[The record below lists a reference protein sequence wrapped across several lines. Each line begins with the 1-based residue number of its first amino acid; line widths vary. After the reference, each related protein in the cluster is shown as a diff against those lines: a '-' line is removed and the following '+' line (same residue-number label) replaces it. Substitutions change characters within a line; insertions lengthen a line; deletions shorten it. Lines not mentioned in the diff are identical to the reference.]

1 MLRKISFNVYADINN
16 ASNFKQQEE
25 NPIAVIIDFTAFQNG
40 LSAEYNRTNNYK
52 VKFSKVD
59 DHGAKRNYLKH
70 WTGDLKAPCDALESF
85 IERVTNAYPSSP
97 VYFVVPREAS
107 YNERIVIYGVV
118 AQDPVNLIW
127 WTSKREG
134 KGKNGQPTEDDNR
147 PQSNWNDTKARIM
160 NVVSNVKYRVTAQ
173 DASNIQ
179 GSSKSKTLCDS
190 TDEEDANEMV
200 LGD

>member
-1 MLRKISFNVYADINN
+1 M
-16 ASNFKQQEE
+16 
-25 NPIAVIIDFTAFQNG
+25 
-40 LSAEYNRTNNYK
+40 
-52 VKFSKVD
+52 
-59 DHGAKRNYLKH
+59 
-70 WTGDLKAPCDALESF
+70 ESF

-160 NVVSNVKYRVTAQ
+160 NVVSNVKYRVTAR